1 MVSLVDE
8 YRPSVRLVACNCEDA
23 PAPRIPQS
31 VLPLVHARSDCPDRA
46 FRCLVGCAM
55 LPRSAAAPQHFAA
68 HRARRKRRS
77 HGATRMSESVHFST
91 NSPIQTAGLHPL
103 ARALFLSFCV
113 HAILLGVVWQ
123 IWSTRQQSLQH
134 ILNVELAPA
143 ANAMTA
149 PAAAPP
155 APGEIRNDG
164 SAAKNKTRSNR
175 VVHASAATPLV
186 APVERVDVESTSPKV
201 LEDTPA
207 APAAARSM
215 PSDAPAID
223 LRILDWLAQYR
234 TYPLAARR
242 ARIEGVV
249 QLRVTLLPDG
259 TLTDARIEHSSGH
272 AILDRAALELLSRAA
287 RLPDDFGSTR
297 SGEIELQL
305 PIVYR
310 MRT

>member
-1 MVSLVDE
+1 
-8 YRPSVRLVACNCEDA
+8 
-23 PAPRIPQS
+23 
-31 VLPLVHARSDCPDRA
+31 
-46 FRCLVGCAM
+46 
-55 LPRSAAAPQHFAA
+55 
-68 HRARRKRRS
+68 
-77 HGATRMSESVHFST
+77 MSESVRFPIS
-91 NSPIQTAGLHPL
+91 SPKKTAGLHPL

-123 IWSTRQQSLQH
+123 IWSTRQQPLQH
-134 ILNVELAPA
+134 MLNVELAPA
-143 ANAMTA
+143 ASAMTA
-149 PAAAPP
+149 PAAVTPAPP
-155 APGEIRNDG
+155 APGETRND
-164 SAAKNKTRSNR
+164 AANNKPRSNR
-175 VVHASAATPLV
+175 VVRASASTV
-186 APVERVDVESTSPKV
+186 SAPSAERVDVESSLPKV

-207 APAAARSM
+207 APATARAM
-215 PSDAPAID
+215 PPDAPAID

-287 RLPDDFGSTR
+287 RLPDDFGSAR

>member
-1 MVSLVDE
+1 
-8 YRPSVRLVACNCEDA
+8 
-23 PAPRIPQS
+23 
-31 VLPLVHARSDCPDRA
+31 
-46 FRCLVGCAM
+46 
-55 LPRSAAAPQHFAA
+55 
-68 HRARRKRRS
+68 
-77 HGATRMSESVHFST
+77 MSEIVQFPVS
-91 NSPIQTAGLHPL
+91 SPIRTAGPHAL

-113 HAILLGVVWQ
+113 HVILLGVVWQ
-123 IWSTRQQSLQH
+123 IWSTRQPPLQH
-134 ILNVELAPA
+134 MLNVELAPA
-143 ANAMTA
+143 ASAITA

-155 APGEIRNDG
+155 APDEIRNNI
-164 SAAKNKTRSNR
+164 STQEIRKRSNR
-175 VVHASAATPLV
+175 VVRASAATLL
-186 APVERVDVESTSPKV
+186 AASVERVDTASSQQKV
-201 LEDTPA
+201 LEDAPS

-215 PSDAPAID
+215 SPDVPAID

-287 RLPDDFGSTR
+287 RLPDDFGSAR
-297 SGEIELQL
+297 SGEVELQL